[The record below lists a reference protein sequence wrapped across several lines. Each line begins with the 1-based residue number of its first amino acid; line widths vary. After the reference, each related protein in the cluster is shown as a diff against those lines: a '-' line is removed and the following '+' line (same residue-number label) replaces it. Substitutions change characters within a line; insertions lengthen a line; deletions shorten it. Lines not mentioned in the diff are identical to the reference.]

1 MHIIPSFPRLR
12 AAARAAVA
20 PVLAAFALAAFVL
33 LAAPAPA
40 LAHDALE
47 GSSPASGA
55 TAATAPEEIRLDFS
69 ERPLGVGAEVR
80 VTDPSGT
87 SWSEG
92 SPEVVDRS
100 IHQKLRAGAPAGQYT
115 VVWRVVSSDSHPIEG
130 TFGYTVAQGSTTP
143 AAVPGAS
150 SSPSAAAPGIQAS
163 QPGTVET
170 PAPAPTAQNDFPW
183 MIVVFAVVA
192 VGLLAA
198 LGIGARRRL
207 ARGDEENNEESDE
220 ASEDRGA

>member
-20 PVLAAFALAAFVL
+20 PVLAAFALAALVL
-33 LAAPAPA
+33 VATPAPA

-55 TAATAPEEIRLDFS
+55 TAATAPGEIRLDFS

-87 SWSEG
+87 SWSDG

-100 IHQKLRAGAPAGQYT
+100 LHQKLRAGAPAGQYT

-130 TFGYTVAQGSTTP
+130 TFAYTVAQGSTTP

-150 SSPSAAAPGIQAS
+150 SSPSAAGPGIQAS

-170 PAPAPTAQNDFPW
+170 PAPAPAAQNDFPW

-198 LGIGARRRL
+198 LGVGARRRL
-207 ARGDEENNEESDE
+207 ARGDEENDE
-220 ASEDRGA
+220 VSEDRGA